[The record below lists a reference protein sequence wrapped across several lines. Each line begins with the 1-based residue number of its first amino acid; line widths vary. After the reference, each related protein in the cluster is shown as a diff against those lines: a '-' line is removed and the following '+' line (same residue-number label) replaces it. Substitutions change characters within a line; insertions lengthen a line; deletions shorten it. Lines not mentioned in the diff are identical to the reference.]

1 MIAELLMG
9 FITSLVS
16 SIGYPGIAI
25 LMMLE
30 SMVAPVPSEAVMPF
44 VGFLVYAGKFN
55 LIFVIIASSIGSILG
70 SLVSYYVG
78 FYGGKPLVLKVGKYL
93 LLEEKHLDLA
103 TAFFQKYG
111 SITIFV
117 SRFVPVM
124 RHLISIPA
132 GIGKMNKKK
141 FFVYT
146 LAGAT
151 IWNSILVYFG
161 IRLGEKWTEISK
173 YSEMLDVAIIGII
186 VVAGIYYLIKL
197 RKRVNV
203 AAAK

>member
-173 YSEMLDVAIIGII
+173 YSEILDVVIIGII
-186 VVAGIYYLIKL
+186 VIAGIYYLIKL

>member
-161 IRLGEKWTEISK
+161 MKLGAKWATISN
-173 YSEMLDVAIIGII
+173 YSEILDVIIVGLIIIG
-186 VVAGIYYLIKL
+186 AIYYIIKL
-197 RKRVNV
+197 RKKSKT